1 MSIFRNMRWYAL
13 VLVMAV
19 SIIFAGGLTSTA
31 EASRL
36 MDLGEASW
44 AQQAITEMEASGVV
58 AGYPGNVYKPYNNV
72 TKLEAVTMLIRMLGL
87 EDQAGAA
94 EEAGSDYLMPA
105 DLYWGEGYLI
115 MAVQRGMLDG
125 DYLYLLEPNS
135 PATRTEVAMLAFH
148 ALKLEPDSS
157 TMKFDDADQI
167 PGEYRDG
174 IAAVVKSGIMQGLP
188 GNVFKP
194 NDEINRAQIAVLMSN
209 IVELKYAD
217 PCPDRRENGTVSG
230 IDLDSRVI
238 TLKSVGSI
246 FYAADCEFILD
257 GTSVAPGEL
266 KLGDEVNIILDE
278 NQHAVYI
285 NFQRYSDGKS
295 YKGTV
300 SSVLMING
308 QYWLGLSYDD
318 GQEITRT
325 VADGVKVNKSGSR
338 VEVSTLN
345 KGEYIEIQVLDNKI
359 TVINFIASY
368 SVLSGVIKELDTT
381 GTLGITIRDDE
392 GETVK
397 YVVNDDVEVERDGRD
412 IDFDDLEAGEQ
423 IRLELNSRGFV
434 SYIKVIKSNTKQV
447 EGKIRDLDITGT
459 LGITIRDYEGEI
471 KKYVVV
477 DDVEVERDGRDIDFD
492 DLDEGEWVS
501 LSLNSRD
508 RVVSIEVI
516 EEYSVVEGTIS
527 DLITDRSP
535 KMIRIIK
542 SNGTRGQYDIARNV
556 DYSRDGVSISL
567 DDIVIGS
574 EVDVRVNEDD
584 KVISIKVTNDK
595 DITIE
600 GTVIYVSE
608 SDNKIKIEQASG
620 NRFTYSFARSPILKD
635 SYGYS
640 IELEDIED
648 DADVTIVLKSGKISS
663 LKVQ

>member
-1 MSIFRNMRWYAL
+1 MSMLRNMRWYAL
-13 VLVMAV
+13 VLVLAV
-19 SIIFAGGLTSTA
+19 SIIFAGGLTSKA
-31 EASRL
+31 EGSRL

-87 EDQAGAA
+87 EDQAVAA

-246 FYAADCEFILD
+246 FYAADCEFFLD
-257 GTSVAPGEL
+257 DTSVAPGEL

-285 NFQRYSDGKS
+285 NFQRYSDGKI

-308 QYWLGLSYDD
+308 QYWLGVSYDD

-325 VADGVKVNKSGSR
+325 VADGVKVSKSGSR

-397 YVVNDDVEVERDGRD
+397 YVVNGDVEVERDGRD

-423 IRLELNSRGFV
+423 IRLELNSKGFV

-574 EVDVRVNEDD
+574 EVDVWVNEDD

-640 IELEDIED
+640 IDLEDIED
-648 DADVTIVLKSGKISS
+648 DAEVTIVLKSGKISS

>member
-359 TVINFIASY
+359 TVINFIASH

>member
-19 SIIFAGGLTSTA
+19 SIIIAGGLNSKA

-87 EDQAGAA
+87 EYQAREA
-94 EEAGSDYLMPA
+94 EEAGTDYLMPA

-157 TMKFDDADQI
+157 AMRFDDADQI
-167 PGEYRDG
+167 PAEYRDG
-174 IAAVVKSGIMQGLP
+174 IAAVVKNGIMQGLP

-217 PCPDRRENGTVSG
+217 PCPDLRENGTVSG

-238 TLKSVGSI
+238 NLKSVGSI
-246 FYAADCEFILD
+246 FYTADCEFFLD
-257 GTSVAPGEL
+257 GTSVTPGEL
-266 KLGDEVNIILDE
+266 ELGDEVKIILDE
-278 NQHAVYI
+278 NRHAVYI
-285 NFQRYSDGKS
+285 NVQRYSGGKS

-308 QYWLGLSYDD
+308 QYWLGVSYDD
-318 GQEITRT
+318 GREITRT

-345 KGEYIEIQVLDNKI
+345 KGEYIEIQVLDNEI
-359 TVINFIASY
+359 TVINFIASD

-423 IRLELNSRGFV
+423 IRLERDSKGYI

-459 LGITIRDYEGEI
+459 LGITIRDDEGEI

-501 LSLNSRD
+501 LSLNSRG

-516 EEYSVVEGTIS
+516 
-527 DLITDRSP
+527 
-535 KMIRIIK
+535 
-542 SNGTRGQYDIARNV
+542 
-556 DYSRDGVSISL
+556 
-567 DDIVIGS
+567 
-574 EVDVRVNEDD
+574 
-584 KVISIKVTNDK
+584 
-595 DITIE
+595 
-600 GTVIYVSE
+600 
-608 SDNKIKIEQASG
+608 
-620 NRFTYSFARSPILKD
+620 
-635 SYGYS
+635 
-640 IELEDIED
+640 
-648 DADVTIVLKSGKISS
+648 
-663 LKVQ
+663 